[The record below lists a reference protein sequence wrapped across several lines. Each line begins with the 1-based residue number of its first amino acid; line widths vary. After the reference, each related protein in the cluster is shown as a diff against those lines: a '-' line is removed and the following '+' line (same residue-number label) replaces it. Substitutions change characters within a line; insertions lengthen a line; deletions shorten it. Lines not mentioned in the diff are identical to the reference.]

1 MSGKT
6 IDIKTGPMSGPGM
19 TGYLAMPASGKGPG
33 LLVVQEIFGVNSH
46 IREVADLYAAAG
58 FVALAPDAFWRL
70 EKNVELGYTPADM
83 QKGMALAKQ
92 LDQGQAMADFQSAIE
107 TLKAVPGCGGKVGV
121 VGYCFGG
128 TVAYKLATSDRVE
141 AAVGYY
147 GGGIEAALGSAG
159 NLHCPLML
167 HFGEKDAHISMASV
181 DKIKAAL
188 KDSGHV
194 EVYTYDAD
202 HGFNCDQRA
211 SYDRKSAMLAY
222 GRSYAFLKN
231 ALT

>member
-1 MSGKT
+1 MAGSK
-6 IDIKTGPMSGPGM
+6 IEIKTSAAKPMSG
-19 TGYLAMPASGKGPG
+19 YLALPESGKGPG
-33 LLVVQEIFGVNSH
+33 LLVIQEIFGVNSH

-58 FVALAPDAFWRL
+58 FVALAPDAFSRV
-70 EKNVELGYTPADM
+70 EPGVELGYTQPDL

-92 LDQGQAMADFQSAIE
+92 LDPAQTLADMEAAVD
-107 TLKAVPGCGGKVGV
+107 TLRHLPQCGSKVGV

-128 TVAYKLATSDRVE
+128 TMAYKLATADKVE

-147 GGGIEAALGSAG
+147 GGGIEQSLDTAK

-167 HFGEKDAHISMASV
+167 HFGEKDAHITMASV

-188 KDSGHV
+188 KDVGHV
-194 EVYTYDAD
+194 EIFVYQGAD

-211 SYDRKSAMLAY
+211 SYNRQSAMLAY
-222 GRSYAFLKN
+222 GRSYNFLKN

>member
-6 IDIKTGPMSGPGM
+6 IDIKTAEGSGM
-19 TGYLAMPASGKGPG
+19 TGYLAMPESGKGPG

-46 IREVADLYAAAG
+46 IKQVADLYAAAG

-70 EKNVELGYTPADM
+70 EKNVELGYTPADV

-92 LDQGQAMADFQSAIE
+92 LDQAKAMADLQAALD
-107 TLKAVPGCGGKVGV
+107 TLRAQPGCGGKLGV

-128 TVAYKLATSDRVE
+128 TVAYKLATSDKVD

-147 GGGIEAALGSAG
+147 GGGIEGALDSAK

-167 HFGEKDAHISMASV
+167 HFGEKDAHITMPSV
-181 DKIKAAL
+181 DKIKTAL

-194 EVYTYDAD
+194 EVYVYKGAD

-211 SYDRKSAMLAY
+211 SYDRQSAMLAY